1 MPGLKPYLW
10 NAVQRVFGA
19 PEFKRNLYRFVLRAP
34 GRLLDF
40 GCATGHIADAFQDFE
55 YYGLDLDSQ
64 SIDTAKSRFAGHPR
78 MHFLA
83 ADSHKRPFEANF
95 FDEIMFAGTVH
106 HLTDEL
112 LVSLLKELHFC
123 LKSGGRIHI
132 LDPVLQDGDSAL
144 QRSMRCLDRGRY
156 ARSIPQI
163 RELVS
168 SVHMF
173 EIGPASLYAQHGALI
188 RDCDFAHM
196 ELTKRPY

>member
-1 MPGLKPYLW
+1 MSGIKPYLW

-19 PEFKRNLYRFVLRAP
+19 PEFKRDLYRSVLQAP

-40 GCATGHIADAFQDFE
+40 GCATGHIADAFQEFE
-55 YYGLDLDSQ
+55 YYGVDLDPQ
-64 SIDTAKSRFAGHPR
+64 CIETAKARFAGHPR

-83 ADSHKRPFEANF
+83 ADLHQRPFDENF
-95 FDEIMFAGTVH
+95 FDEILFAGTVH
-106 HLTDEL
+106 HLANDL

-144 QRSMRCLDRGRY
+144 QRSMRRLDRGRY
-156 ARSIPQI
+156 PRSVPQI
-163 RELVS
+163 RALVTS
-168 SVHMF
+168 IQMF
-173 EIGPASLYAQHGALI
+173 EIGPASIHAQRGALI

-196 ELTKRPY
+196 ELTKRAS